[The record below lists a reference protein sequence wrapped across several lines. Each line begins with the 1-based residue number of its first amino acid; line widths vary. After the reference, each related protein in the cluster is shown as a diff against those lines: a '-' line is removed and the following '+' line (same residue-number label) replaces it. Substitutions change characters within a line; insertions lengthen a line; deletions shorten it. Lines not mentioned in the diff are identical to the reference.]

1 MNIEIDTLR
10 RVLAVVIYVAGVCT
24 VLYVAYF
31 VPYISPQDDQSMI
44 VINNWGLLVA
54 GMVWIFV
61 AAVLWAVRFSSKGSN
76 NSESPRD
83 EKVQSSSASS

>member
-44 VINNWGLLVA
+44 IINNWGLLVT
-54 GMVWIFV
+54 GMALIFV
-61 AAVLWAVRFSSKGSN
+61 ASVLWAVHFSSEGSN
-76 NSESPRD
+76 NSEEPRH
-83 EKVQSSSASS
+83 EKV

>member
-1 MNIEIDTLR
+1 LNIEIDTLR

-44 VINNWGLLVA
+44 IINNWGLLVT
-54 GMVWIFV
+54 GMALIFV
-61 AAVLWAVRFSSKGSN
+61 ASVLWAVHFSSEGSN
-76 NSESPRD
+76 NSEEPRH
-83 EKVQSSSASS
+83 EKV

>member
-31 VPYISPQDDQSMI
+31 VPTSSPQDDQSMI
-44 VINNWGLLVA
+44 IINNWGLLVS
-54 GMVWIFV
+54 GMALIFV
-61 AAVLWAVRFSSKGSN
+61 ASVLWAVRFSSEGSN
-76 NSESPRD
+76 NSEEPRH
-83 EKVQSSSASS
+83 EKV